1 MATRPA
7 ACASP
12 FKLLLGQMTANQP
25 LVAPKRIS
33 GALNRAMD
41 ELGIEP
47 KTFPKSSGAAGC
59 TAAPDCE
66 WNALPTELHARTAGN
81 SATRACSYRYPFA
94 QRFPFV
100 RRTIV
105 GERSTLA
112 QRRNPT
118 RQRGPSVVTYPAS
131 AIFDSAAVPTP
142 GGRVIILKDYGTGG
156 GTKVL
161 STSTSFRRWRPMH
174 L

>member
-1 MATRPA
+1 
-7 ACASP
+7 
-12 FKLLLGQMTANQP
+12 
-25 LVAPKRIS
+25 
-33 GALNRAMD
+33 
-41 ELGIEP
+41 
-47 KTFPKSSGAAGC
+47 
-59 TAAPDCE
+59 
-66 WNALPTELHARTAGN
+66 
-81 SATRACSYRYPFA
+81 
-94 QRFPFV
+94 
-100 RRTIV
+100 
-105 GERSTLA
+105 LA